1 MVYCSTL
8 LIFLLIIFYYTLVST
23 PFSTLP
29 YFISLVQELYAY
41 MLTEG
46 TFYTVFYFILLNLL
60 YYLLYSPFYSLPI
73 PLLYSQIYYLL
84 IPLLYSPLYSLVIP
98 LLYSPLYSLLCDVSW
113 CSIYL
118 QSAVRAGQVKV
129 PPGYHPIDVEKEWGR
144 LHSACLDREKL
155 LRIEFER
162 WAQSCCR

>member
-73 PLLYSQIYYLL
+73 PLLYSPI
-84 IPLLYSPLYSLVIP
+84 YSLVIP

-162 WAQSCCR
+162 